1 MQCKINTLHL
11 QCQKITTAPGGFPA
25 PIFYIMNNLFTTLSM
40 IAAANPAG
48 FTFNVETNEIQ
59 ATGYA
64 VALAASQNSFG
75 ADGLESVIN
84 LVTSADCPASCVG
97 GWMDTESGLYYYDA
111 TVIIEDRAAAI
122 AFGRLQGQI
131 AIFDLNTMTEIRL

>member
-1 MQCKINTLHL
+1 
-11 QCQKITTAPGGFPA
+11 
-25 PIFYIMNNLFTTLSM
+25 M

-48 FTFNVETNEIQ
+48 FTYNVEQNEMQ

-84 LVTSADCPASCVG
+84 LVTSADCPASCVC
-97 GWMDTESGLYYYDA
+97 GWMDTATGLYYYDA

-131 AIFDLNTMTEIRL
+131 AIFHLDTLTEIRL

>member
-1 MQCKINTLHL
+1 
-11 QCQKITTAPGGFPA
+11 
-25 PIFYIMNNLFTTLSM
+25 MNNLFTIISA
-40 IAAANPAG
+40 IAVANPAG
-48 FTFNVETNEIQ
+48 FTFNVETNEMQ

-97 GWMDTESGLYYYDA
+97 GWMDTATGLYYYDA

-131 AIFDLNTMTEIRL
+131 AIFHLDTLTEIRL

>member
-1 MQCKINTLHL
+1 
-11 QCQKITTAPGGFPA
+11 
-25 PIFYIMNNLFTTLSM
+25 M

-48 FTFNVETNEIQ
+48 FTFNVETNEMQ

-75 ADGLESVIN
+75 ADGLESVIS
-84 LVTSADCPASCVG
+84 LVTSDDCPASCVG
-97 GWMDTESGLYYYDA
+97 GWMDTATGLYYYDA

-131 AIFDLNTMTEIRL
+131 AIFHLDTLTEIRL

>member
-1 MQCKINTLHL
+1 
-11 QCQKITTAPGGFPA
+11 
-25 PIFYIMNNLFTTLSM
+25 M

-48 FTFNVETNEIQ
+48 FTFNVETNEMQ
-59 ATGYA
+59 STGYA

-84 LVTSADCPASCVG
+84 LVTSDDCPASCVG
-97 GWMDTESGLYYYDA
+97 GWMDTATGLYYYDS

-131 AIFDLNTMTEIRL
+131 AIFHLDTLTEIRL

>member
-1 MQCKINTLHL
+1 
-11 QCQKITTAPGGFPA
+11 
-25 PIFYIMNNLFTTLSM
+25 M

-48 FTFNVETNEIQ
+48 FTFNVETNEMQ

-64 VALAASQNSFG
+64 VALAASQNSFS
-75 ADGLESVIN
+75 ADGLESVIS

-97 GWMDTESGLYYYDA
+97 GWMDTATGLYYYDA

-131 AIFDLNTMTEIRL
+131 AIFHLDTLTEIRL

>member
-1 MQCKINTLHL
+1 M
-11 QCQKITTAPGGFPA
+11 
-25 PIFYIMNNLFTTLSM
+25 
-40 IAAANPAG
+40 
-48 FTFNVETNEIQ
+48 Q

-75 ADGLESVIN
+75 ADGLASVIN

-97 GWMDTESGLYYYDA
+97 GWMDTATGLYYYDA

-122 AFGRLQGQI
+122 AFGRLQNQI
-131 AIFDLNTMTEIRL
+131 AIFDLDTMTEIRL